1 MLTSAPLTKRYCA
14 ACTYAGIFIF
24 IYYYQ
29 LLRRASVSCYS
40 PRPPLPRVMLAV
52 FSTLALSRLGDTDIA
67 ITTFDGTPATTQS
80 GWKAVNDPV
89 MGGRSVRHKYIP
101 RRILGVVREPLWRGG
116 IG

>member
-1 MLTSAPLTKRYCA
+1 
-14 ACTYAGIFIF
+14 
-24 IYYYQ
+24 
-29 LLRRASVSCYS
+29 
-40 PRPPLPRVMLAV
+40 MLAV